1 MAITYRPVTA
11 DEFPEFRVANSFGFG
26 HDVGD
31 AASETLSI
39 FQEIERTTA
48 AFDDDELVGTTGIFT
63 FDLSVPGATVPTAGV
78 TWVAVRP
85 THRRRGVLNGLMRT
99 QLDNIHARGEVLAA
113 LWASE
118 APIYGRF
125 GYGQAAEG
133 VEMKIDRPHA
143 ALRHIVPFT
152 GRTRLVDRDQAL
164 QTWPAV
170 YDLVRKRQPGMTS
183 RSKSWWEL
191 HQLRTPERPP
201 SGYAKSFHVQYEE
214 DGQVLGYVRYNQK
227 EAWDQNLPAFKLLVA
242 ELIATTDAAYSALWS
257 FIFGVDLV
265 STITQEWGRIDEPL
279 VHMLADPR
287 RLVRHTT
294 DTLFVR
300 VVDVPKA
307 LAARKYSRAAHLVIE
322 VNDAFCPW
330 NSGRYALETGPDGAT
345 CSKTDESADVT
356 LDAEALG
363 SVYLGGN
370 RFQALARAGRVHG
383 SGEALSVADAM
394 FTWDPMPWIP
404 EIF

>member
-1 MAITYRPVTA
+1 MAITYRAVTT

-31 AASETLSI
+31 AASETLSV
-39 FQEIERTTA
+39 FQELDRTTA
-48 AFDDDELVGTTGIFT
+48 AFEDGELIGTTGIHT
-63 FDLSVPGATVPTAGV
+63 FDLTVPGATLPTAGV

-99 QLDNIHARGEVLAA
+99 QLDNIHDRGEVLAA

-118 APIYGRF
+118 AQIYGRF
-125 GYGQAAEG
+125 GYGLAAEG
-133 VEMKIDRPHA
+133 VEMKIDRAHA
-143 ALRHIVPFT
+143 VLRHVVPFT
-152 GRTRLVDRDQAL
+152 GRTRLIDREEGL
-164 QTWPAV
+164 KTWPAV
-170 YDLVRKRQPGMTS
+170 YDLVRTGQPGMTS

-191 HQLRTPERPP
+191 HRMRAPERPP
-201 SGYAKSFHVQYEE
+201 SGYSKSFHVQYEE
-214 DGQVLGYVRYNQK
+214 GGDVLGYVRYQMK
-227 EAWDQNLPAFKLLVA
+227 EVWDQGAPACKLLIS
-242 ELIATTDAAYSALWS
+242 ELIAATDAAYSALWS

-265 STITQEWGRIDEPL
+265 STITQEWGRVDEPL

-287 RLVRHTT
+287 RLLRRTQ

-307 LAARKYSRAAHLVIE
+307 LAARKYAREDQIVLE

-330 NSGRYALETGPDGAT
+330 NTGRYGLEGGPGGAT
-345 CSKTDESADVT
+345 CSKTDAAPDVM
-356 LDAEALG
+356 LDAETLG
-363 SVYLGGN
+363 AVYLGGT

-383 SGEALSVADAM
+383 SQDALRAADAM
-394 FTWDPMPWIP
+394 FGWDPLPWTP